1 MQKGVYCSVSAKEK
15 LALYG
20 RQGENTVHIQHENG
34 CLSLPWRTS
43 HVSSARLTH
52 FIFAI
57 VFLAVYL
64 VGKSKRG
71 TGISSAQCGYLV
83 VTLPVLYLGS
93 AISDWDLSL
102 LGIGGHRNPLFHS
115 SMPFFVLMAIDRW
128 TGLTALLPSLM
139 SAVYISFAL
148 GLSSHL
154 VLDVI
159 QYGDVRWIPGGTL
172 DRLWLT
178 VNAMVLA
185 IAAWFAASAP
195 KSTPNP

>member
-1 MQKGVYCSVSAKEK
+1 
-15 LALYG
+15 
-20 RQGENTVHIQHENG
+20 
-34 CLSLPWRTS
+34 
-43 HVSSARLTH
+43 VSSARLTH

-57 VFLAVYL
+57 VFLVVYL
-64 VGKSKRG
+64 VGKSKSGNDLSG
-71 TGISSAQCGYLV
+71 TKSIYLV
-83 VTLPVLYLGS
+83 VTVPILYLGS
-93 AISDWDLSL
+93 AISDWDISL
-102 LGIGGHRNPLFHS
+102 FGIGGHRNPLFHS
-115 SMPFFVLMAIDRW
+115 SMAYFLLMAIDRW

-139 SAVYISFAL
+139 SAIYISFAL

-185 IAAWFAASAP
+185 IAAWFASFAP
-195 KSTPNP
+195 KSTPN